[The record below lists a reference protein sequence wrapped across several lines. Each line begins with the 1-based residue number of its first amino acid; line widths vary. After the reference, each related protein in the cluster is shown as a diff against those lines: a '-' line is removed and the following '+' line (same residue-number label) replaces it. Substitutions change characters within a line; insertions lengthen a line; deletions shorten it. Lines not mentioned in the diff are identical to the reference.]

1 MLMSLSLKEASS
13 IAEAVISW
21 SHSEGTG
28 SLTVVV
34 LDPGGHPRV
43 VMRDDRSEF
52 LRVDVAMGKAWGALG
67 MGVPS
72 RLLAEKAPHFLN
84 ALVVTSAGRVVPVPG
99 GVIVRREGEI
109 VGAVGVSGDSAD
121 VDEQGAV
128 HAIELVGLQ
137 ADYGQVEDWRRP

>member
-1 MLMSLSLKEASS
+1 MLLSLKEAVT

-21 SHSEGTG
+21 SQAEGTG

-43 VMRDDRSEF
+43 VMRDDGSEF
-52 LRVDVAMGKAWGALG
+52 LRVDVALGKAWGALG

-72 RLLAEKAPHFLN
+72 RLLAEKAPHFLD
-84 ALVVTSAGRVVPVPG
+84 AIAVTSGGRVVPVPG
-99 GVIVRREGEI
+99 GVIVRRAGEV
-109 VGAVGVSGDSAD
+109 VGAVGVSGDTAE
-121 VDEQGAV
+121 VDEKGAV
-128 HAIELVGLQ
+128 HAIEAAGLQ